1 MNNQV
6 ALNLIEAIVSAKCNT
21 IIATIVTDNGSV
33 YENITVD
40 TTKEYVSEYIKPADR
55 DSNFK
60 TIKYDNIN
68 GIRIMA

>member
-6 ALNLIEAIVSAKCNT
+6 ALNIVKAIVSAKCNT

-40 TTKEYVSEYIKPADR
+40 TFDVEGVLFNETHYITYN
-55 DSNFK
+55 S
-60 TIKYDNIN
+60 IVEIN
-68 GIRIMA
+68 VRNVPE

>member
-6 ALNLIEAIVSAKCNT
+6 ALNLIEAIVSANCNT

-40 TTKEYVSEYIKPADR
+40 TFDVEGVLFNETHYITYNSIVEINVK
-55 DSNFK
+55 
-60 TIKYDNIN
+60 NIPE
-68 GIRIMA
+68 

>member
-6 ALNLIEAIVSAKCNT
+6 ALNIVEAIVSAKCNT

-40 TTKEYVSEYIKPADR
+40 TFDVEGVLFNETHYITYN
-55 DSNFK
+55 S
-60 TIKYDNIN
+60 IVEIN
-68 GIRIMA
+68 VRNVPE

>member
-6 ALNLIEAIVSAKCNT
+6 ALNIVEAIVSAKCNT

-40 TTKEYVSEYIKPADR
+40 TFDVEGVLFNETHYVTY
-55 DSNFK
+55 N
-60 TIKYDNIN
+60 NIVEIN
-68 GIRIMA
+68 VRNVPE

>member
-6 ALNLIEAIVSAKCNT
+6 ALNLIEAIVTDKCNT

-40 TTKEYVSEYIKPADR
+40 TFDIEGVLFNETHYIAY
-55 DSNFK
+55 SC
-60 TIKYDNIN
+60 IVEIN
-68 GIRIMA
+68 VKNVPE

>member
-40 TTKEYVSEYIKPADR
+40 TFDTEGVLFNETHYIAY
-55 DSNFK
+55 SC
-60 TIKYDNIN
+60 IVEIN
-68 GIRIMA
+68 VRNVPE

>member
-40 TTKEYVSEYIKPADR
+40 TFDTEGVLFNETHYIAY
-55 DSNFK
+55 SY
-60 TIKYDNIN
+60 IVEIN
-68 GIRIMA
+68 VRNVPE